1 MVKIWGKVIKNEKI
15 VKSHV
20 LEIDETNTSF
30 FDMLKSMCEK
40 LNVPTPVLLDKHV
53 YDFNVFNMS
62 TFKPDDF
69 IETVIFNRLTLQ
81 LVNIE

>member
-1 MVKIWGKVIKNEKI
+1 MVKIWGKVIKNERIIKNQ
-15 VKSHV
+15 V

-30 FDMLKSMCEK
+30 FDMLKNMCET
-40 LNVPTPVLLDKHV
+40 LNIPTPVLLDKHV
-53 YDFNVFNMS
+53 YDFNVFNIS

-69 IETVIFNRLTLQ
+69 IESVKFNRFTLQ

>member
-1 MVKIWGKVIKNEKI
+1 MVKIWGKIIKSERI
-15 VKSHV
+15 IKSHV

-30 FDMLKSMCEK
+30 FDMLKTMCEH

-69 IETVIFNRLTLQ
+69 IESVKFNRLTLQ